1 MEERLIVLFS
11 VTCFFF
17 LALSSCVQIDHL
29 YFDRYHFSESAWWLQ
44 HMQ

>member
-11 VTCFFF
+11 VTCFF

-29 YFDRYHFSESAWWLQ
+29 YFERYHFSESAWWLQ